1 MKFTEL
7 FIYKPLFMFE
17 LLIAMHLFSFHL
29 PKKKNY
35 IIRYIIS
42 ILSCLVLSILF
53 PLFDNVSYSWWFS
66 SLMFI
71 VLYLIAFISLFFVYD
86 VPWHKL
92 FFISI
97 ASYTSQH
104 LSHELYAL
112 IARLFNL
119 NNSSSLGFYGSNE
132 ISFDSS
138 IQIIQI
144 MSYLEIHLLVY
155 IVIYF
160 LFGKKIKN
168 DEIKINNK
176 SLMLISSLILFT
188 NIVLSSVITYLD
200 MNYNKIYFIIVGIY
214 NILSCLMV
222 LYIQF
227 YIIDN
232 KKLKGEL
239 QLTSQLLH
247 QSEIRYEES
256 KKNVNLINLKCHD
269 LKHQIRKLSNKEE
282 FSKETVKEITDI
294 INIYDS
300 NMQTNNEVIDII
312 LAEKS
317 LLCQKDNIKLTCLA
331 DCSKLNFIL
340 DADLYCLFG
349 NILDNAIE
357 AVYKLKNNEKRQINI
372 VIKNV
377 YSLISITVEN
387 YYEGDIV
394 LDKNG
399 LPITTKDNKDFHGFG
414 MKSIKMIVDKYHGD
428 MNITKRNDIFSLNI
442 LFTSN
447 KIEN

>member
-42 ILSCLVLSILF
+42 ILSCLILSILF

-119 NNSSSLGFYGSNE
+119 NNSSSLGFYGNNE

-168 DEIKINNK
+168 DEIKIDNK

-269 LKHQIRKLSNKEE
+269 LKHQLTEYAKNGKLDSELLGELEN
-282 FSKETVKEITDI
+282 V

-300 NMQTNNEVIDII
+300 TIKTGNEALDLI
-312 LAEKS
+312 LSEKS
-317 LLCQKDNIKLTCLA
+317 LICQKKDIKLTCLA
-331 DCSKLNFIL
+331 DCSKLNFINKT
-340 DADLYCLFG
+340 DLYSLFG
-349 NILDNAIE
+349 NLIDNAME
-357 AVYKLKNNEKRQINI
+357 AVYKIQDVDKRHINL
-372 VIKNV
+372 VVKNV
-377 YSLISITVEN
+377 NSFVSISIDN
-387 YYEGDIV
+387 YYEGNIV
-394 LDKNG
+394 LLDNG
-399 LPITTKDNKDFHGFG
+399 LPKTTKEDKDYHGYG
-414 MKSIKMIVDKYHGD
+414 MKSIQLIVNKYDGD
-428 MNITKRNDIFSLNI
+428 LNISLDNNVFSLFI
-442 LFTSN
+442 MFPI
-447 KIEN
+447 K

>member
-1 MKFTEL
+1 
-7 FIYKPLFMFE
+7 
-17 LLIAMHLFSFHL
+17 
-29 PKKKNY
+29 
-35 IIRYIIS
+35 
-42 ILSCLVLSILF
+42 
-53 PLFDNVSYSWWFS
+53 
-66 SLMFI
+66 
-71 VLYLIAFISLFFVYD
+71 
-86 VPWHKL
+86 
-92 FFISI
+92 
-97 ASYTSQH
+97 
-104 LSHELYAL
+104 
-112 IARLFNL
+112 
-119 NNSSSLGFYGSNE
+119 
-132 ISFDSS
+132 
-138 IQIIQI
+138 
-144 MSYLEIHLLVY
+144 
-155 IVIYF
+155 
-160 LFGKKIKN
+160 
-168 DEIKINNK
+168 
-176 SLMLISSLILFT
+176 
-188 NIVLSSVITYLD
+188 
-200 MNYNKIYFIIVGIY
+200 
-214 NILSCLMV
+214 
-222 LYIQF
+222 
-227 YIIDN
+227 
-232 KKLKGEL
+232 
-239 QLTSQLLH
+239 
-247 QSEIRYEES
+247 
-256 KKNVNLINLKCHD
+256 
-269 LKHQIRKLSNKEE
+269 
-282 FSKETVKEITDI
+282 
-294 INIYDS
+294 
-300 NMQTNNEVIDII
+300 MQTNNEVIDII